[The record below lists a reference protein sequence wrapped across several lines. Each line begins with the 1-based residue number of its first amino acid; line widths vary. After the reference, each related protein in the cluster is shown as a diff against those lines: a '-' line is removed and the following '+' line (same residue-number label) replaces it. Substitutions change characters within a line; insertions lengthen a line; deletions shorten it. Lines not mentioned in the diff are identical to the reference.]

1 MERKGQA
8 AMEYLMTYG
17 WALLV
22 IVIVISVLLLL
33 NIGPSPQC
41 NLDDQS
47 IRCDQ
52 TLPVL
57 ANVSNQPTLFVVIN
71 NGRSD
76 GIAVTGVACSKDTS
90 AAPTYVTPFTA
101 VNISAGAR
109 ATVSFKC
116 TDASGVQKGSTFS
129 GKLYV
134 QYTSNNDPANFPA
147 HTTSGAIVAKYS

>member
-41 NLDDQS
+41 NLDNS
-47 IRCDQ
+47 AIRCDQ

-57 ANVSNQPTLFVVIN
+57 TSGNQLFVVIN
-71 NGRSD
+71 NGMSS
-76 GIAVTGVACSKDTS
+76 GITVTNITCAKDT
-90 AAPTYVTPFTA
+90 TA
-101 VNISAGAR
+101 SPAYQSVSVPIAAGAKE
-109 ATVSFKC
+109 AINFTCS
-116 TDASGVQKGSTFS
+116 DASGVQPGGVFS

-134 QYTSNNDPANFPA
+134 QYRADSDPANFPS
-147 HTTSGAIVAKYS
+147 HTTSGGIVAKYS